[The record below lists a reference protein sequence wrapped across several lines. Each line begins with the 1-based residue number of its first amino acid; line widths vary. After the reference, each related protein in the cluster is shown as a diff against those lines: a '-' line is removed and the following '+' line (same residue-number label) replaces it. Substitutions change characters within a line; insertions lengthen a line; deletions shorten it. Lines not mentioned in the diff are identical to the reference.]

1 MLLNITL
8 SKLRWIHW

>member
-8 SKLRWIHW
+8 TKSNQ